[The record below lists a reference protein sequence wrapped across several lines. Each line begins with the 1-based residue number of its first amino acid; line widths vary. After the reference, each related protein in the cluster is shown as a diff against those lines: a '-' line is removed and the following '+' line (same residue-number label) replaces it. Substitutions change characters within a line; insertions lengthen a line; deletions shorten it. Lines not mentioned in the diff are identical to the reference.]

1 MANSKDTGT
10 IPPQNI
16 EAEKS
21 LLGCLMIDQDAI
33 FKVADFLQIKDFYK
47 PIHQDIFECIVELFA
62 KREPVD
68 LLSVSSKL
76 SEYQK
81 LEVSGGASYLTDLI
95 NVVPTASNVLHYAK
109 IVQEKRVLRDLISAG
124 YDISN
129 LALQEAEAIDVLLD
143 KAEKRIFAIAQKSL
157 SQSFTQVKDTL
168 EETWKRIE
176 DLSKQKGALRGIPT
190 GFRDLDNKLAGL
202 QRADLVI
209 LAARPSIGK
218 SAMAIDIAKN
228 VACKYKIPVGIFSLE
243 MSKDQIVDR
252 LISAQADVDLWRIRT
267 GKLSDQ
273 GPNNDFERI
282 QKAMAELAEAP
293 LYIDD
298 VSSSNVI
305 QMRAMARRLAMDK
318 GLGLLIIDY
327 LQLMEGRG
335 NTDNIV
341 QQVSENS
348 RALKGIAKELN
359 IPVLVLSQLS
369 RAVEHRMPPIPRLSD
384 LRESG
389 CLTGDT
395 LITRADTGERIPIKD
410 LVGQTDIPVHSLD
423 FDFKIK
429 EKLISKVFSTG
440 EKMVYELTTR
450 SGFKIKASSNHPFW
464 RIDGWK
470 RLEELKTGDK
480 IATPAEIKI
489 SKPKNELTKNEI
501 ILLAHLLGDGCILP
515 KQPYHY
521 TSADWENIKIVE
533 KTAKELFGI
542 NSKIIKQK
550 NWWHIYLTSPY
561 HLTHNKQHPITKWF
575 ESLGILRVRS
585 YEKEIPQKVFSL
597 DNERL
602 ALFLKH
608 LWATDGHVGYRQCK
622 KKGKNVGNEVGTL
635 YYASTSEKLA
645 KGVKCLLLHF
655 GVRSKIREAK
665 KENYRI
671 CYQVYIEGTTHQM
684 NFLKNIGCFGE
695 RGKIIPT
702 IVSKLEKIKTNTNL
716 DVWPKEIWQFI
727 INPIREEKSLSWRD
741 FSAGI
746 ETKYCG
752 TSLFKCGIGTKRME
766 KIAQVLRSPTID
778 NIAKSNIFWDE
789 ITSIKKTG
797 LEEVFDAT
805 VPQTHNFVANGIVAH
820 NSIEQDA
827 DVVMFIYREDK
838 YKPNTEKK
846 NVAEII
852 IAKHRNGPTGK
863 VDLYFDETRATFRDL
878 EKGAF
883 SEESEPEEE
892 SII

>member
-1 MANSKDTGT
+1 MATSQNTDKL
-10 IPPQNI
+10 PPQNI
-16 EAEKS
+16 AAEKS

-33 FKVADFLQIKDFYK
+33 YKVADFLQIKDFYK
-47 PIHQDIFECIVELFA
+47 PIHQIIFESIIELFT

-81 LEVSGGASYLTDLI
+81 LEETGGASYLTDLI
-95 NVVPTASNVLHYAK
+95 NTVPTASNVLHYAK
-109 IVQEKRVLRDLISAG
+109 IVQDKRVLRDLISAG

-129 LALQEAEAIDVLLD
+129 LAYGEAESIDILLD
-143 KAEKRIFAIAQKSL
+143 RAEKRIFSIAQKTL
-157 SQSFTQVKDTL
+157 SQSFVHVKDTL

-176 DLSKQKGALRGIPT
+176 ELSKQKGGLRGIPT
-190 GFRDLDNKLAGL
+190 GFRDLDNMLAGL
-202 QRADLVI
+202 QRSDLII
-209 LAARPSIGK
+209 LAARPSLGK
-218 SAMAIDIAKN
+218 SALAVDIAKN
-228 VACKYKIPVGIFSLE
+228 VACKYKMPVGIFSLE

-252 LISAQADVDLWRIRT
+252 LISSQADVDLWKIRT

-282 QKAMAELAEAP
+282 QNAMSELAEAP

-327 LQLMEGRG
+327 LQLMEGRS
-335 NTDNIV
+335 NIDNIV

-348 RALKGIAKELN
+348 RALKSIAKELN

-369 RAVEHRMPPIPRLSD
+369 RAVEHRMPPVPRLSD

-440 EKMVYELTTR
+440 EKMVYEMTTR
-450 SGFKIKASSNHPFW
+450 SGFKIKASANHPFW

-470 RLEELKTGDK
+470 RLEELKTGDR

-489 SKPKNELTKNEI
+489 SAPKNELTENEV

-521 TSADWENIKIVE
+521 TSADWENIKIVQ
-533 KTAKELFGI
+533 KTAKDLFGI
-542 NSKIIKQK
+542 NSKVIKQK
-550 NWWHIYLTSPY
+550 NWWHIYLTCPY
-561 HLTHNKQHPITKWF
+561 PLTHNKQHPIIKWF
-575 ESLGILRVRS
+575 EGLGIKRVRS
-585 YEKEIPQKVFSL
+585 YEKEIPQKVFGL

-608 LWATDGHVGYRQCK
+608 LWATDGNISLKPLR
-622 KKGKNVGNEVGTL
+622 NEQTQISI
-635 YYASTSEKLA
+635 YYSSTSYQIA
-645 KGVKCLLLHF
+645 QSVKNLLLKF
-655 GVRSKIREAK
+655 GIRSKISEK
-665 KENYRI
+665 HKGNYRT
-671 CYQVYIEGTTHQM
+671 CYTISVYGKEHQLK
-684 NFLKNIGCFGE
+684 FLETIGCYGE
-695 RGKIIPT
+695 RGKKIPQF
-702 IVSKLEKIKTNTNL
+702 IEKLNNTKSNTNL
-716 DVWPKEIWQFI
+716 DVWPKETWKFI
-727 INPIREEKSLSWRD
+727 VDPIRKYQRMSWRE
-741 FSAGI
+741 FSKGI
-746 ETKYCG
+746 ETQFCG
-752 TSLFKCGIGTKRME
+752 STLFKSGISAERMTRIAKTLE
-766 KIAQVLRSPTID
+766 SPVLWQIAQSD
-778 NIAKSNIFWDE
+778 IFWDE
-789 ITSIKKTG
+789 IVSIKQLGT
-797 LEEVFDAT
+797 EEVFDAT
-805 VPQTHNFVANGIVAH
+805 VPGTHNFVANGIILE

-838 YKPNTEKK
+838 YKPNSERK

-852 IAKHRNGPTGK
+852 VAKHRNGPVGK
-863 VDLYFDETRATFRDL
+863 VELYFDETRVTFRDM
-878 EKGAF
+878 EKGAYQQT
-883 SEESEPEEE
+883 ESEEE

>member
-470 RLEELKTGDK
+470 RLEELKVGDK

-489 SKPKNELTKNEI
+489 SKPKNELTENEI

-515 KQPYHY
+515 RQPYHY
-521 TSADWENIKIVE
+521 TSADWGNIKIVE
-533 KTAKELFGI
+533 KTAKELFSI

-575 ESLGILRVRS
+575 ETLGIQRVRS

-608 LWATDGHVGYRQCK
+608 LWATDGNISLKPLRNKQTQVSI
-622 KKGKNVGNEVGTL
+622 
-635 YYASTSEKLA
+635 YYSSTSYQIA
-645 KGVKCLLLHF
+645 QSVKSLLLKF
-655 GVRSKIREAK
+655 GIRSKISEKHKA
-665 KENYRI
+665 NYRI
-671 CYQVYIEGTTHQM
+671 CYTVSVYGKEHQLR
-684 NFLKNIGCFGE
+684 FLELIGCYGE
-695 RGKIIPT
+695 RG
-702 IVSKLEKIKTNTNL
+702 EKIPQFIEKLNRTKSNTNL
-716 DVWPKEIWQFI
+716 DVWPKETWKFI
-727 INPIREEKSLSWRD
+727 IDPIRKNQGMSWRD
-741 FSAGI
+741 FSKGI
-746 ETKYCG
+746 ETQYCG
-752 TSLFKCGIGTKRME
+752 DSLFKNGISAERMAR
-766 KIAQVLRSPTID
+766 IANTLQSPALWE
-778 NIAKSNIFWDE
+778 IAKADIFWDE
-789 ITSIKKTG
+789 IVEIKKLKIETVYD
-797 LEEVFDAT
+797 LT
-805 VPQTHNFVANGIVAH
+805 VPGTHNFVANGIIAE

-838 YKPNTEKK
+838 YKPNTERK

-863 VDLYFDETRATFRDL
+863 IDLYFDETRATFRDL

-883 SEESEPEEE
+883 SEEPEPDEE

>member
-1 MANSKDTGT
+1 MAQNQNIDKL
-10 IPPQNI
+10 PPQNI
-16 EAEKS
+16 PAEKS

-33 FKVADFLQIKDFYK
+33 YKVADFLQIQDFYK
-47 PIHQDIFECIVELFA
+47 PIHQIIFESIVELFS

-68 LLSVSSKL
+68 LLSISSKL
-76 SEYQK
+76 SEYGK
-81 LEVSGGASYLTDLI
+81 LEEIGGAGYLTDLI
-95 NVVPTASNVLHYAK
+95 NTVPTASNVLHYAK
-109 IVQEKRVLRDLISAG
+109 IIQDKRVLRDLISAG

-129 LALQEAEAIDVLLD
+129 LALQETESIDVLLD
-143 KAEKRIFAIAQKSL
+143 RAEKRIFSIAQKSL
-157 SQSFTQVKDTL
+157 SQSFTHVKDTL

-176 DLSKQKGALRGIPT
+176 ELSKQKGGLRGIPT
-190 GFRDLDNKLAGL
+190 GFRDLDNILAGL
-202 QRADLVI
+202 QRSDLVI
-209 LAARPSIGK
+209 LAARPSLGK
-218 SAMAIDIAKN
+218 SALAVDIAKN
-228 VACKYKIPVGIFSLE
+228 VACKYKMPVGIFSLE

-252 LISAQADVDLWRIRT
+252 LISAQADVDLWRLRT

-282 QKAMAELAEAP
+282 QKAMAQLADAP
-293 LYIDD
+293 LFIDD

-327 LQLMEGRG
+327 LQLMEGRS
-335 NTDNIV
+335 NTDNVV

-348 RALKGIAKELN
+348 RALKSIAKELN

-395 LITRADTGERIPIKD
+395 LIIRADTGERIPIKN
-410 LVGQTDIPVHSLD
+410 LVGQTNIPVHSLD
-423 FDFKIK
+423 FDFQIK
-429 EKLISKVFSTG
+429 EKLISNVFSTG
-440 EKMVYELTTR
+440 EKMVYEITTR
-450 SGFKIKASSNHPFW
+450 SGFKIKASANHPFW

-470 RLEELKTGDK
+470 RLEELKIGDR
-480 IATPAEIKI
+480 IATPAEVKI
-489 SKPKNELTKNEI
+489 SAPKNELTENEI

-515 KQPYHY
+515 RQPYHY
-521 TSADWENIKIVE
+521 TSADWENIQIVA

-542 NSKIIKQK
+542 NSKIVKQK
-550 NWWHIYLTSPY
+550 NWWHVYLSCPY
-561 HLTHNKQHPITKWF
+561 PLTHNKQHPITKWF
-575 ESLGILRVRS
+575 EILGIERVRS

-597 DNERL
+597 SNERL
-602 ALFLKH
+602 SLFLKH

-622 KKGKNVGNEVGTL
+622 KKGKNIGNEVGTL
-635 YYASTSEKLA
+635 YYASTSEKLI
-645 KGVKCLLLHF
+645 KGVKHLLLQF
-655 GVRSKIREAK
+655 GIRSKIRESK

-671 CYQVYIEGTTHQM
+671 CYQAHIEGTAHQM
-684 NFLKNIGCFGE
+684 KFFKKIGCFGE
-695 RGKIIPT
+695 RGKIIPV
-702 IVSKLEKIKTNTNL
+702 IEKKLEKIKTNTNL
-716 DVWPKEIWQFI
+716 DVWPKETWKFI
-727 INPIREEKSLSWRD
+727 IDPIREEKNLSWRD

-752 TSLFKCGIGTKRME
+752 NALFKNGIGVKRME
-766 KIAQVLRSPTID
+766 KIAHLLDSPIINNMT
-778 NIAKSNIFWDE
+778 KSNIFWDE
-789 ITSIKKTG
+789 IISIKQLG

-805 VPQTHNFVANGIVAH
+805 VPETHNFLANGIVAH

-838 YKPNTEKK
+838 YKPNTERK

-852 IAKHRNGPTGK
+852 IAKHRNGPVGK
-863 VDLYFDETRATFRDL
+863 VELYFDETRVTFRDM
-878 EKGAF
+878 EKGAYTQ
-883 SEESEPEEE
+883 EEPEEE